1 VVLNGGFV
9 LKSLNFTDKVLL
21 NVRQKEVSTLVIT
34 TIVLVVV
41 GVFAL
46 VVLSFK

>member
-1 VVLNGGFV
+1 VVLNGGVV